1 MQLLERLLCQP
12 LNHLVVQSEWAA
24 ARLRSFAGSR
34 VQMGVGTLFVHL
46 GITDTGTFE
55 ACDAASA
62 PDVSITLPSDTLL
75 RVVTDRQS
83 IFQAAK
89 LSGSADLAEALGFV
103 FRHLRWDMEADLAR
117 VLGDIPA
124 RRLALL
130 QQAFYAQ
137 SSTAL
142 RRIADNAS
150 EYLIEEAGM
159 LATRTEIEAFNDGVS
174 ALRDDLAR
182 LEKRL
187 QRL

>member
-1 MQLLERLLCQP
+1 MGMLERLLCQP
-12 LNHLVVQSEWAA
+12 LNHLLVQSEWAVL
-24 ARLRSFAGSR
+24 RLRPFSGAR
-34 VQMGVGTLFVHL
+34 VRMGVGTLFVHL
-46 GITDTGTFE
+46 CITETGTFE
-55 ACDAASA
+55 ACDPAEM
-62 PDVSITLPSDTLL
+62 PDVSITLPSDTVL
-75 RVVTDRQS
+75 RAVTDRQS

-124 RRLALL
+124 RRLTLL
-130 QQAFYAQ
+130 QQSLQAQ
-137 SSTAL
+137 GSAAL
-142 RRIADNAS
+142 RRVADNAS

>member
-12 LNHLVVQSEWAA
+12 LNHLLVQSEWAG
-24 ARLRSFAGSR
+24 ARLRPFAGSCVR
-34 VQMGVGTLFVHL
+34 MGVGTLAVHL
-46 GITDTGTFE
+46 AITDAGTFD
-55 ACDAASA
+55 ACDPAAM
-62 PDVSITLPSDTLL
+62 PDVSITLPSDTPL

-103 FRHLRWDMEADLAR
+103 FRHLRWDMEADLAK

-124 RRLALL
+124 RRLTLL
-130 QQAFYAQ
+130 QQSMFAQ
-137 SSTAL
+137 GNAAL
-142 RRIADNAS
+142 RRVADNAS

-159 LATRTEIEAFNDGVS
+159 LAKRLEIEAFNDEVS

-187 QRL
+187 HRL